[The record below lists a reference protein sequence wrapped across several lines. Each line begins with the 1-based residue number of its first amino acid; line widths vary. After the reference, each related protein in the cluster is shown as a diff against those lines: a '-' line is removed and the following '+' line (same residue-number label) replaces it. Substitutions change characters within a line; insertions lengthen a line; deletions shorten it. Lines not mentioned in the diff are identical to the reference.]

1 MSDTGEGGVACN
13 YTSTTDTLDLAAGGT
28 SFASPALAGI
38 QALVN
43 QKTGASQGN
52 PNYTYYRLAAA
63 EYGASGSA
71 SCNSD
76 QGSPKSPTV
85 PASSCIF
92 NDVTAGDIDVP
103 CTGTDD
109 CYGYSKAR
117 RTTYYGALSTSSS
130 TLGAAY
136 PAGTGWD
143 YATGLGT
150 VNAYNLV
157 TNW

>member
-1 MSDTGEGGVACN
+1 VACN
-13 YTSTTDTLDLAAGGT
+13 YTSATDTLDLAAGGT

-52 PNYTYYRLAAA
+52 PNYTYYKLAAA
-63 EYGASGSA
+63 EYGSTGSA

-76 QGSPKSPTV
+76 QGAPKSPTL
-85 PASSCIF
+85 PGTGCIF
-92 NDVTAGDIDVP
+92 NDVTAGDIDLP

-109 CYGYSKAR
+109 CYGYSKAGR
-117 RTTYYGALSTSSS
+117 RTTYYGALSPSSS
-130 TLGAAY
+130 SFSSAY
-136 PAGTGWD
+136 AAGTGWD

>member
-1 MSDTGEGGVACN
+1 MQLHEHDRHARPRRGRDVVRVAGARRHPGARQPEDGG
-13 YTSTTDTLDLAAGGT
+13 
-28 SFASPALAGI
+28 
-38 QALVN
+38 
-43 QKTGASQGN
+43 SQGN
-52 PNYTYYRLAAA
+52 PNYTYYKLAAA
-63 EYGASGSA
+63 EYGASGSP

-76 QGSPKSPTV
+76 LGAPASPSL

-92 NDVTAGDIDVP
+92 NDVTAGDIDLP
-103 CTGTDD
+103 CTGTDN
-109 CYGYSKAR
+109 CYGYSKSGQDDQS
-117 RTTYYGALSTSSS
+117 YGALSTSSS
-130 TLGAAY
+130 AFSSAY